1 MRILFLLLLLQ
12 WQLTIGIGQRKQYL
26 DTTAMWI
33 GDQQYIHI
41 LSDQEIPFSQ
51 VRNGLDT
58 LPWIQILDEGQS
70 IKNEEGKFLRSIK
83 FTVFD
88 SGRYSIPNLM
98 QNETFTQSLNVIDVY
113 NVPNEA
119 QELLAIKDIEE
130 TKGPSRL
137 MMYILLAS
145 VFALLMLAILWFFFK
160 ADRVKPGRVEYILP
174 KKPAEIALEKIKSL
188 ESKKLWQKDE
198 LSDYYGE
205 LNFILREFLSDGL
218 AIPAKE
224 HTSRDILEA
233 VDSCKHNIV
242 WKEQLN
248 QNFRIADF
256 AKFANSYPDISTHAS
271 QIEFVQNFV
280 EKNSLLSDEIL
291 NNKQVRWS
299 TLLSGPDALQFDN
312 PSEIAPEKLQHCY
325 TNQSVNLVLISGLI
339 STVEFSLPE
348 NWVKIHRHKLGQ
360 LTRWHI
366 NLLAQSKNKFLSLLF
381 LLLCLPAIAIFLPL
395 LTVIAYV
402 NKESLFSRGLF
413 LLSERNKL
421 VIDKSKL

>member
-12 WQLTIGIGQRKQYL
+12 WHLTIGIGQSKQYL

-174 KKPAEIALEKIKSL
+174 QKPAEIALEKIKSL

-256 AKFANSYPDISTHAS
+256 AKFANSYPDISMHAS

-299 TLLSGPDALQFDN
+299 TLLSGADALQFDN
-312 PSEIAPEKLQHCY
+312 PSEIAPEMLQHCY
-325 TNQSVNLVLISGLI
+325 TNQSVNLVL
-339 STVEFSLPE
+339 FSLPE

>member
-12 WQLTIGIGQRKQYL
+12 WHLTIGIGQSKQYL

-160 ADRVKPGRVEYILP
+160 ADRAKPGRVEYILP
-174 KKPAEIALEKIKSL
+174 QKPAEIALEKIKSL

-280 EKNSLLSDEIL
+280 EKNS
-291 NNKQVRWS
+291 
-299 TLLSGPDALQFDN
+299 
-312 PSEIAPEKLQHCY
+312 
-325 TNQSVNLVLISGLI
+325 
-339 STVEFSLPE
+339 
-348 NWVKIHRHKLGQ
+348 
-360 LTRWHI
+360 
-366 NLLAQSKNKFLSLLF
+366 
-381 LLLCLPAIAIFLPL
+381 
-395 LTVIAYV
+395 
-402 NKESLFSRGLF
+402 
-413 LLSERNKL
+413 
-421 VIDKSKL
+421 

>member
-12 WQLTIGIGQRKQYL
+12 WHLTIGIGQSKQYL

-88 SGRYSIPNLM
+88 TGRYSIPNLM

-174 KKPAEIALEKIKSL
+174 QKPAEIALEKIKSL

-280 EKNSLLSDEIL
+280 ERNSLLSDEIL

-381 LLLCLPAIAIFLPL
+381 LLLCLPAIAIFLPV

>member
-12 WQLTIGIGQRKQYL
+12 WHLTIGIGQSKQYL

-174 KKPAEIALEKIKSL
+174 QKPAEIALEKIKSL

-256 AKFANSYPDISTHAS
+256 AKFANSYPDISMHAS

-291 NNKQVRWS
+291 NNKQ
-299 TLLSGPDALQFDN
+299 
-312 PSEIAPEKLQHCY
+312 
-325 TNQSVNLVLISGLI
+325 
-339 STVEFSLPE
+339 VEFSLPE

-381 LLLCLPAIAIFLPL
+381 LLLCLPAIAIFLPV

>member
-12 WQLTIGIGQRKQYL
+12 WHLTIGIGQSKQYL

-174 KKPAEIALEKIKSL
+174 QKPAEIALEKIKSL

-256 AKFANSYPDISTHAS
+256 AKFANSYPDISMHAS

-299 TLLSGPDALQFDN
+299 TLLSGADALQFDN
-312 PSEIAPEKLQHCY
+312 PSEIAPEMLQHCY

-381 LLLCLPAIAIFLPL
+381 LLLCLPAIAIFLPV